1 MSHAKI
7 GIVLGSTRPGRL
19 GTGVAE
25 WVAKQAAQRDG
36 AAYDLLDVAEFDLDL
51 LGEPVVPGAADR
63 QYENAKTRR
72 WSRAVDEC
80 DGFVFVTP
88 EYNHGVPAALKN
100 AFDVLGPEWRQK
112 AVAFVAYG
120 ADGGVR
126 AVEHWR
132 SITANMAMLDAR
144 SQVSLSLFTDFGDT
158 GFAPSERRETELSG
172 LFDELETL
180 THASAGIRAA

>member
-1 MSHAKI
+1 MKI

-25 WVAKQAAQRDG
+25 WVAKQAADRDG
-36 AAYDLLDVAEFDLDL
+36 TTYDLLDVADFDLDL
-51 LGEPVVPGAADR
+51 LGEPVVPGAANR
-63 QYENAKTRR
+63 QYENPRTQR
-72 WSRAVDEC
+72 WSETVDDY

-112 AVAFVAYG
+112 AIGFVAYG

-132 SITANMAMLDAR
+132 TITANMAMLDAR
-144 SQVSLSLFTDFGDT
+144 NQLALSLFTDFGDH
-158 GFAPSERRETELSG
+158 GFVPSERREGELG
-172 LFDELETL
+172 VLLDELESL
-180 THASAGIRAA
+180 TEAAAGLRAA